1 MHNKFLITT
10 WFIIKKI
17 TLFFG
22 EKFTNKVK
30 LILLRFLIHFGFSS
44 SQNRMDKKILK
55 LFNNKKNGFFI
66 EVGAFDGI
74 NYSNTFLLEKKYKWK
89 GLLVEPLKKEFEICK
104 KYRNKSIVVNN
115 ILSNPKDMNKLI
127 KIYHL
132 GLKSLIADYGG
143 SLMPNSNLNEKIK
156 KNYTYIKS
164 VTLDYLL
171 NIHQISYIDILI
183 VDVEGFEINLLD
195 GFLEDYKVN
204 YILIE
209 TFDNQRLIEYCK
221 MRSWKFVK
229 KFTENDYL
237 FKVLKN

>member
-1 MHNKFLITT
+1 MHNKFLTT
-10 WFIIKKI
+10 SWFIIKKI

-22 EKFTNKVK
+22 VKSTNKIK
-30 LILLRFLIHFGFSS
+30 LIFLRFLIHFGFSS
-44 SQNRMDKKILK
+44 SQNRMDEKILK

-89 GLLVEPLKKEFEICK
+89 GLLVEPLKIEFEICK

-115 ILSNPKDMNKLI
+115 ILSNQKDMNKLI
-127 KIYHL
+127 KIYHS
-132 GLKSLIADYGG
+132 GLESLIADRGS
-143 SLMPNSNLNEKIK
+143 SLMPKSNLDEKIK

-171 NIHQISYIDILI
+171 NIHQISYVDILI

-209 TFDNQRLIEYCK
+209 TYDNQRLIEYCRK
-221 MRSWKFVK
+221 RSWKFVE

-237 FKVLKN
+237 FKV